1 MEKTVLTSDGLK
13 NALKKFTIEES
24 IAEYVWN
31 GFDANAD
38 IIKIN
43 EVQNELSGTLEIT
56 IEDDGDGIPRGELD
70 KKFRPVFQSEK
81 QIRELFKDSV
91 LLKGKKGV
99 GRLSFFNVASKAIW
113 ETVYQKEDGRNYIYT
128 IEVSENDLT
137 GYNPSIEKETEKPVG
152 TKVKLL
158 LNENIDILK
167 ILAYLKTEYAW
178 FLKVY
183 ESKHIYVN
191 NKLLDCSEF
200 LAQEEHKE
208 GTLSDQITTYNI
220 DIYVWTNKLNRE
232 YSKYYFLDSSGKI
245 KHKENTTLNNKGDN
259 FFHSVIVKT
268 QLFDNFDFNTALPE
282 NNLIGVIGK
291 SDCRFGEL
299 KVVLDRFLYSVR
311 KPYIKKYA
319 EKYITTLKSKKLY
332 PDYVKTNPV
341 DQFKEEQ
348 LDDLVSD
355 LYYFAPSI
363 FNNLSNLQKKTLLRM
378 FDLIMNSGETDD
390 LFKIV
395 GEVVDLTK
403 EERSELVEILDKA
416 SLSNILAM
424 QKLVIDRLQAIS
436 DLKEL
441 LFNEERYV
449 NEIDHVQKF
458 IEQHY
463 WIFGEQ
469 YHLVTAEEPSF
480 EEALRRF
487 RYVTNGE
494 IYDKKEIKMSS
505 PDSRKQM
512 DIFAVQQ
519 LCSGRIKKV
528 IVVELK
534 RPSVKLGINELLQ
547 IKTYYNTISQESR
560 FNADNIEWEFYLVG
574 NTYDRNIEQEIEN
587 NQNHGE
593 KALVFKVKKCKIYVK
608 NWSEIFTELELN
620 FNYLNEKLQLD
631 QKKLMQKSDKTSAE
645 IILDQINNSATMPSE
660 IQVPDEAV

>member
-1 MEKTVLTSDGLK
+1 MEKTILTSDGLK

-31 GFDANAD
+31 GFDANAN

-43 EVQNELSGTLEIT
+43 EVQNELSGTLEII
-56 IEDDGDGIPRGELD
+56 IEDDGDGIPYGELD

-113 ETVYQKEDGRNYIYT
+113 ETVYKKEDGRNYFYT

-137 GYNPSIEKETEKPVG
+137 GYSPSIEKDTERPVG

-158 LNENIDILK
+158 INENIDILK

-191 NKLLDCSEF
+191 NKLLDCSEY

-208 GTLSDQITTYNI
+208 GTLSDQETTYNI

-268 QLFDNFDFNTALPE
+268 QLFDKFDFTTALPE

-319 EKYITTLKSKKLY
+319 EKYITTLKSC
-332 PDYVKTNPV
+332 
-341 DQFKEEQ
+341 
-348 LDDLVSD
+348 
-355 LYYFAPSI
+355 I
-363 FNNLSNLQKKTLLRM
+363 R
-378 FDLIMNSGETDD
+378 IM
-390 LFKIV
+390 
-395 GEVVDLTK
+395 
-403 EERSELVEILDKA
+403 
-416 SLSNILAM
+416 
-424 QKLVIDRLQAIS
+424 
-436 DLKEL
+436 
-441 LFNEERYV
+441 
-449 NEIDHVQKF
+449 
-458 IEQHY
+458 
-463 WIFGEQ
+463 
-469 YHLVTAEEPSF
+469 
-480 EEALRRF
+480 
-487 RYVTNGE
+487 
-494 IYDKKEIKMSS
+494 
-505 PDSRKQM
+505 
-512 DIFAVQQ
+512 
-519 LCSGRIKKV
+519 
-528 IVVELK
+528 
-534 RPSVKLGINELLQ
+534 
-547 IKTYYNTISQESR
+547 
-560 FNADNIEWEFYLVG
+560 
-574 NTYDRNIEQEIEN
+574 
-587 NQNHGE
+587 
-593 KALVFKVKKCKIYVK
+593 
-608 NWSEIFTELELN
+608 
-620 FNYLNEKLQLD
+620 
-631 QKKLMQKSDKTSAE
+631 
-645 IILDQINNSATMPSE
+645 
-660 IQVPDEAV
+660 